1 MITKRVLCPERLR
14 HVPHRFSW
22 IDQRLVRD
30 GHIARCGPQA
40 LALYLLLV
48 TVADAQGL
56 SYYSDKTAAR
66 LLSLNEAQL
75 REARYSL
82 LAAGLI
88 AYESPLYQVLSLE
101 PTSTS
106 EPPVARSGQTLP
118 ISAILRQML
127 ETGGAQQ
134 QHALAVI
141 SYELYCQIQ
150 LYYKER
156 GLSFAQ
162 IGRELNLDEETVA
175 KWARQKTYCQHLRAR
190 RKSKLDPYKPI
201 IQRWLEQH
209 PYSAAQIFQR
219 LRAEQAYSGG
229 ISILTDYV
237 RRVRPVRAPAFLTL
251 VFAPG
256 ECAQVDWGCA
266 GSMAIGS
273 TRRRLSFF
281 VMVLCYSRLCYVE
294 FSLGEAT
301 EHFLAAH
308 QNALEFFGGVPAKIL
323 IDNPKTAVLKHPA
336 GERPLFHPRYLD
348 FAAHYGFEPRA
359 CNVRRP
365 NEKGRVESGV
375 GYVKK
380 NFLDGL
386 QLPPGLNALNTAAR
400 HWMETVANVRIH
412 GETHKQPIELFALEK
427 PHLNAL
433 PPLPADTGVIR
444 TVPTSSRFRV
454 VLDTNRYSVPS
465 LYASQPLLLKT
476 FADRLCIYHGE
487 KLIATHTRSY
497 DRHQDFEDPE
507 HGKELLDQRRAAR
520 DAKLLLRFFGLCP
533 RAEEYYL
540 QLKIHRLNPRQ
551 HIAKIMALSEVHGC
565 DKIARA
571 IEDSFEFQA
580 FSSDYIANILQQRER
595 FSPQPGPLHLTRRQD
610 LLEVEL
616 EQPDLSVYESSDTI
630 PIVPKP

>member
-1 MITKRVLCPERLR
+1 MRASRLGLRRLDGHRFNSPTALVLC
-14 HVPHRFSW
+14 H
-22 IDQRLVRD
+22 
-30 GHIARCGPQA
+30 GA
-40 LALYLLLV
+40 LL
-48 TVADAQGL
+48 Q
-56 SYYSDKTAAR
+56 
-66 LLSLNEAQL
+66 
-75 REARYSL
+75 
-82 LAAGLI
+82 
-88 AYESPLYQVLSLE
+88 
-101 PTSTS
+101 
-106 EPPVARSGQTLP
+106 P
-118 ISAILRQML
+118 IV
-127 ETGGAQQ
+127 
-134 QHALAVI
+134 H
-141 SYELYCQIQ
+141 
-150 LYYKER
+150 
-156 GLSFAQ
+156 
-162 IGRELNLDEETVA
+162 
-175 KWARQKTYCQHLRAR
+175 
-190 RKSKLDPYKPI
+190 
-201 IQRWLEQH
+201 
-209 PYSAAQIFQR
+209 
-219 LRAEQAYSGG
+219 
-229 ISILTDYV
+229 
-237 RRVRPVRAPAFLTL
+237 
-251 VFAPG
+251 
-256 ECAQVDWGCA
+256 
-266 GSMAIGS
+266 
-273 TRRRLSFF
+273 
-281 VMVLCYSRLCYVE
+281 VE
-294 FSLGEAT
+294 FALGEAT

-308 QNALEFFGGVPAKIL
+308 QNALEFFGRVPAKII

-400 HWMETVANVRIH
+400 HWMDTVANVRIH

-433 PPLPADTGVIR
+433 PPLPADTGVTR

-465 LYASQPLLLKT
+465 LYASQRLLLKT

-497 DRHQDFEDPE
+497 DRHEAAEAPDHAQA
-507 HGKELLDQRRAAR
+507 LLDQRRAAR
-520 DAKLLLRFFGLCP
+520 DAKLLLRFYGLCP

-540 QLKIHRLNPRQ
+540 QLKVHRLNPRQ
-551 HIAKIMALSEVHGC
+551 HITKIMALSEVHGC

-616 EQPDLSVYESSDTI
+616 EQPDLSGLRRLRYHPHCAQTMTRNPADLLLNEHLDYLKLTSVKENCQPLAVESAANHWSHLDYLGRLLQGEVAARQQRTI
-630 PIVPKP
+630 ARRIK

>member
-1 MITKRVLCPERLR
+1 
-14 HVPHRFSW
+14 
-22 IDQRLVRD
+22 
-30 GHIARCGPQA
+30 
-40 LALYLLLV
+40 
-48 TVADAQGL
+48 
-56 SYYSDKTAAR
+56 
-66 LLSLNEAQL
+66 
-75 REARYSL
+75 
-82 LAAGLI
+82 
-88 AYESPLYQVLSLE
+88 
-101 PTSTS
+101 
-106 EPPVARSGQTLP
+106 
-118 ISAILRQML
+118 
-127 ETGGAQQ
+127 
-134 QHALAVI
+134 VI
-141 SYELYCQIQ
+141 SYQLYCQIQ

-175 KWARQKTYCQHLRAR
+175 KWARLKTYCQQLRAR
-190 RKSKLDPYKPI
+190 RKSKLDPHKPI

-294 FSLGEAT
+294 FTLGEAT

-308 QNALEFFGGVPAKIL
+308 QNALEFFGGVPDKIL

-336 GERPLFHPRYLD
+336 GESPLFHPRYLD

-400 HWMETVANVRIH
+400 HWMVTVANVRIH
-412 GETHKQPIELFALEK
+412 GETHKQPSELFALEK

-465 LYASQPLLLKT
+465 LYASQSLLLKT

-487 KLIATHTRSY
+487 KLIATHPRSY

-540 QLKIHRLNPRQ
+540 QLKIRRLNPRQ
-551 HIAKIMALSEVHGC
+551 HIAKILALSEVHGC

-616 EQPDLSVYESSDTI
+616 EQPDLSVYEG
-630 PIVPKP
+630 